1 MFISAFGIYYIWI
14 TLVWDKV
21 FPKGG
26 SVWPNEVELSC
37 VHGVLTVCC
46 PDRHVDGI
54 GCVCSN

>member
-1 MFISAFGIYYIWI
+1 MYY
-14 TLVWDKV
+14 TCYLDKV
-21 FPKGG
+21 FPPKGG